1 MTDSVRRRALP
12 PSARLIAEL
21 DAAAR
26 WPARDLTQLQEAI
39 CQYTQLMRDD
49 GHSAE
54 RVQAAVK
61 ELALGRNLRTD
72 GDAGGEHLVESIV
85 RWCISAYQEVG

>member
-1 MTDSVRRRALP
+1 MTNSPPRRALP

-21 DAAAR
+21 DAAAG
-26 WPARDLTQLQEAI
+26 WPARDLTQLQEAV
-39 CQYTQLMRDD
+39 CEYTQRMRED
-49 GHSAE
+49 GHSVE

-61 ELALGRNLRTD
+61 ELALGRNLRAA

-85 RWCISAYQEVG
+85 RWCISSYHEVG

>member
-1 MTDSVRRRALP
+1 MADSPPRRALP
-12 PSARLIAEL
+12 PTARLIAEL

-26 WPARDLTQLQEAI
+26 SPVRDLTRLQEAV
-39 CQYTQLMRDD
+39 CEYTQRMRDD
-49 GHSAE
+49 GHSVE

-61 ELALGRNLRTD
+61 ELALGRNLRAA

-85 RWCISAYQEVG
+85 RWCVSAYQEVG